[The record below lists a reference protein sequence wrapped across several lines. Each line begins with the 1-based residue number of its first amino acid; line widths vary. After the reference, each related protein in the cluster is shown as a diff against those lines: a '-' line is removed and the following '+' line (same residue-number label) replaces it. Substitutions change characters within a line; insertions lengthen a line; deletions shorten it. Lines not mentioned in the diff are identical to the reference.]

1 MPEDR
6 LLVSFTMNCAAV
18 DRGAGYPGPSTW
30 SAANKAAEGFADAVV
45 SAGMKATMFVASDVC
60 KRAVDA
66 LRACDKSGV
75 EIGLLTDPR
84 LEGFKGSLASY
95 GIEHQKELISMGAS
109 TFTDALGRE
118 PKTFRPGE
126 FSANNDTYIV
136 LCELGFRQGSF
147 SLPERHV
154 VPECSNWRGAYPFA
168 HHVDPLEVLQP
179 GTLELYNV
187 PVTSDFDK
195 TTLNGQQDFTP
206 LFLGS
211 EQRDIDSAAAFL
223 VSKHLKRMKSDNVH
237 VKTLTCMSTNS
248 ANYAD
253 QTSHAAKMLAH
264 IIDTI
269 RRLADE
275 QELAL
280 VPATLADIHEEADR
294 LYKEGKH
301 T

>member
-6 LLVSFTMNCAAV
+6 LFVNFTMNCAPV
-18 DRGAGYPGPSTW
+18 DRGAGYPGPRSW
-30 SAANKAAEGFADAVV
+30 PSASDAMVGFAAALA
-45 SAGMKATMFVASDVC
+45 SAGMKATMFISSDVC

-95 GIEHQKELISMGAS
+95 NIDHQKELISMGAS
-109 TFTDALGRE
+109 AFADALGRE
-118 PKTFRPGE
+118 PTTFRPGH

-154 VPECSNWRGAYPFA
+154 APECSNWRGAYPFA
-168 HHVDPLEVLQP
+168 HHVDPLDVLNP
-179 GTLELYNV
+179 GTLELYNI

-211 EQRDIDSAAAFL
+211 EQSDIESSAAFL
-223 VSKHLKRMKSDNVH
+223 VAKHLKRMQTEAVH
-237 VKTLTCMSTNS
+237 VKTITCVSTNS

-253 QTSHAAKMLAH
+253 PGSQPSRMLAH
-264 IIDTI
+264 IIDAI
-269 RRLADE
+269 RRAAGERQLHV
-275 QELAL
+275 
-280 VPATLADIHEEADR
+280 VPATLADVHEEADR